1 MEALSPARWL
11 LAALHLTALG
21 LGFAAIWTRARALGR
36 LGEEPAYRRVLAAD
50 SAWGLAAL
58 LWISTGLVRAFGGY
72 EKGTDYYLQSAVFW
86 VKMALLGAVLLL
98 ELWPMVTFIRWRLAL
113 ARGTAVDASA
123 APALARISLV
133 QAVLVLA
140 MVFAASA
147 MARGVGGPG

>member
-1 MEALSPARWL
+1 METLAPARWL

-21 LGFAAIWTRARALGR
+21 IGFAAIWTRARALGR

-50 SAWGLAAL
+50 TAWGLAAL
-58 LWISTGLVRAFGGY
+58 LWIATGLMRAFGGY
-72 EKGTDYYLQSAVFW
+72 EKGTDYYLQHPVFW

-98 ELWPMVTFIRWRLAL
+98 ELWPMVTFVRWRLAL
-113 ARGTAVDASA
+113 ARGRAVDASA
-123 APALARISLV
+123 APALARVSLV
-133 QAVLVLA
+133 QAVLILA

>member
-1 MEALSPARWL
+1 METLEPARWL

-21 LGFAAIWTRARALGR
+21 IGFAAVWTRARALGR
-36 LGEEPAYRRVLAAD
+36 LGEEPASRRVLAAD

-72 EKGTDYYLQSAVFW
+72 EKGTDYYLQNPVFW

-98 ELWPMVTFIRWRLAL
+98 ELWPMVTLVRWRLAL
-113 ARGTAVDASA
+113 ARGTAVNASA
-123 APALARISLV
+123 APALARVSLV
-133 QAVLVLA
+133 QAVLILA
-140 MVFAASA
+140 MVFAAAA

>member
-1 MEALSPARWL
+1 METLASARWL

-21 LGFAAIWTRARALGR
+21 IGFAAIWTRARALGR

-50 SAWGLAAL
+50 TAWGLAAL
-58 LWISTGLVRAFGGY
+58 LWIATGLMRAFGGY
-72 EKGTDYYLQSAVFW
+72 EKGTDYYLQHPVFW

-98 ELWPMVTFIRWRLAL
+98 ELWPMVTLVRWRLAL
-113 ARGTAVDASA
+113 ARGTAVNASA
-123 APALARISLV
+123 APALARVSLV
-133 QAVLVLA
+133 QAVLILA

>member
-1 MEALSPARWL
+1 METLASARWL

-21 LGFAAIWTRARALGR
+21 IGFAAIWTRARALGR

-50 SAWGLAAL
+50 TAWGLAAL
-58 LWISTGLVRAFGGY
+58 LWIATGLMRAFGGY
-72 EKGTDYYLQSAVFW
+72 EKGTDYYLQHPVFW

-98 ELWPMVTFIRWRLAL
+98 ELWPMVTFVRWRLAL
-113 ARGTAVDASA
+113 ARGTAVNASA
-123 APALARISLV
+123 APALARVSLV
-133 QAVLVLA
+133 QAVLILA